1 MSLNAPLPLFPY
13 QREGSDYLANL
24 ERAGLFDEPGIG
36 KTAQTIGALD
46 RVAAQRI
53 IVVCPAAVREV
64 WVGEFKKFS
73 TYRRRII
80 KGRSISDLGVW
91 LKGKADVLLLSYEMA
106 AKWAPK
112 IEGDLFDALVF
123 DEAHYLKNPA
133 AARTRAM
140 LGTQCD
146 GRKGLARWASR
157 VWFLSGTPIPN
168 DPVDIWPWMRFVGAT
183 TLTLTAFTNRYFKS
197 SMGAFSARQTPRDD
211 MVGELRHLIRQ
222 HSLRRT
228 KEEAG
233 LQIPPIWLTTQTVDG
248 DTAEIRDLLRQWPGL
263 EGAILEAIEQGGL
276 SFIEAQHIATLRRL
290 VGEAKAPAFVKL
302 MEEELDNGLEK
313 VVIMGVHKRAL
324 SLVAEG
330 LARFGVVMIDGSVPE
345 AKRVEAVQAFQNDP
359 ATRVFVGNVRAAG
372 TGLTLTAAADIVMLE
387 SSWSPAD
394 NAQALMRVHRVGQAK
409 QVRARFISLA
419 NSIDDVVTDTVARK
433 TAAIAK
439 IQPPPEGQN

>member
-1 MSLNAPLPLFPY
+1 MGREHTGEEGRGVNNPLPLFPY
-13 QREGSDYLANL
+13 QAEGAGYLSAR
-24 ERAGLFDEPGIG
+24 ERAGLFDEMGVG
-36 KTAQTIGALD
+36 KTAQAIGALD

-64 WVGEFKKFS
+64 WAGEFKKFS

-80 KGRSISDLGVW
+80 KGRTVSDLGVW

-140 LGTQCD
+140 LGTHCD
-146 GRKGLARWASR
+146 GLKGMARWASR

-228 KEEAG
+228 KDEAG

-276 SFIEAQHIATLRRL
+276 SFIEAQHIAVPLAGHPELAGQIVGDLLRGDPRLLQAQPVLALEFDVGHNASRLSELARRRL
-290 VGEAKAPAFVKL
+290 A
-302 MEEELDNGLEK
+302 
-313 VVIMGVHKRAL
+313 
-324 SLVAEG
+324 
-330 LARFGVVMIDGSVPE
+330 
-345 AKRVEAVQAFQNDP
+345 
-359 ATRVFVGNVRAAG
+359 
-372 TGLTLTAAADIVMLE
+372 
-387 SSWSPAD
+387 
-394 NAQALMRVHRVGQAK
+394 
-409 QVRARFISLA
+409 
-419 NSIDDVVTDTVARK
+419 
-433 TAAIAK
+433 
-439 IQPPPEGQN
+439 